1 MRELENL
8 VGYFCMMADGE
19 LIEVEHLP
27 DRVKN
32 AARTELSSSTPLVSL
47 EVMQRLHARRVLTAV
62 KGQQGKK
69 PREFLVSAAPLST
82 ASLLTKTSRLTPSD
96 TLANSGAQ

>member
-62 KGQQGKK
+62 KGQQGKSLGSCWYQ
-69 PREFLVSAAPLST
+69 PRH
-82 ASLLTKTSRLTPSD
+82 SLPPHC
-96 TLANSGAQ
+96 